1 MRRIHLSLFAVA
13 VLVFCL
19 AGLASAQ
26 SSSTITPARTTVLP
40 AAQVGPVV
48 PGGTEISPLSLGD
61 ADAEEQESNG
71 VGVNRTIA
79 KTHGVGVKMKLGKH
93 PKSNPQFNFGFEGLN
108 LFNQRYANGGN
119 QYYLE
124 PPDQGLCAGNGYV
137 LETVN
142 TVLRMY
148 DSSGNPLT
156 GPIDLNSFYG
166 YPDQYNRTTGDM
178 ARRSPIPPVI
188 TIRTRSAFI
197 TWCSR
202 WI

>member
-1 MRRIHLSLFAVA
+1 MMRRIHLSLFAVA

-61 ADAEEQESNG
+61 ADAQEQESNG

-79 KTHGVGVKMKLGKH
+79 KTHGVGVNMKLGKH

-108 LFNQRYANGGN
+108 LFNQRRQSILSGAARPG
-119 QYYLE
+119 
-124 PPDQGLCAGNGYV
+124 A
-137 LETVN
+137 
-142 TVLRMY
+142 LRRQWIC
-148 DSSGNPLT
+148 P
-156 GPIDLNSFYG
+156 
-166 YPDQYNRTTGDM
+166 GDREHG
-178 ARRSPIPPVI
+178 APSL
-188 TIRTRSAFI
+188 
-197 TWCSR
+197 
-202 WI
+202 